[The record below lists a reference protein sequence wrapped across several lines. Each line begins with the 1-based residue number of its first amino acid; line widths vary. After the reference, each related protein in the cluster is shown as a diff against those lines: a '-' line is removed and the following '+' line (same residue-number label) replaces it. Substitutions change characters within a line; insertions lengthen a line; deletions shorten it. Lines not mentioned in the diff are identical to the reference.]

1 MNSGESAIRNSPSAI
16 LVIKPSSLGD
26 IVHTLPAVVC
36 VLRAWPDACM
46 RWVVNPEWAP
56 VLEGLDGVETVIFP
70 RSEFRGLGLRKA
82 LPWARSLRAL
92 ETDLALDFQGLLR
105 SGLIASASRARRV
118 AGLSDAREGAR
129 FFYDQVA
136 QVTPEQH
143 AVERYLTLV
152 GSLGIDVSS
161 PPEFPLPPGNPPA
174 GFPRAEPFVLLH
186 PFSRGAG
193 KSLTAQDVR
202 LFCKELPHLAI
213 VLAGRGGGD
222 FLVPDNVID
231 LRHKTS
237 LAELIWLARHAG
249 FVVSVDSGP
258 MHIAAAVT
266 DRLLSIHT
274 WSDPRRVGPYN
285 RAAWVLKDGVIRRA
299 GSDDLPA
306 ADMRAVAAF
315 VGDRM

>member
-1 MNSGESAIRNSPSAI
+1 M
-16 LVIKPSSLGD
+16 IKPSSLGD
-26 IVHTLPAVVC
+26 IIHTFPAVAC
-36 VLRAWPDACM
+36 LRRAWPDARL

-56 VLEGLDGVETVIFP
+56 VLKGLDGVETVIFP
-70 RSEFRGLGLRKA
+70 RGEFRGLGLRKV
-82 LPWARSLRAL
+82 LPWACSLRAL
-92 ETDLALDFQGLLR
+92 ETELALDFQGLLR
-105 SGLIASASRARRV
+105 SGLMASASRARRV

-136 QVTPEQH
+136 QVTAEQH
-143 AVERYLTLV
+143 AVERYLALV
-152 GSLGIDVSS
+152 GALGIDTSG

-174 GFPRAEPFVLLH
+174 GFPRTEPFVLLH

-193 KSLTAQDVR
+193 KSLSAQDVR
-202 LFCKELPHLAI
+202 LFCKEIPHLPI

-237 LAELIWLARHAG
+237 LGELIWLARHAG

-299 GSDDLPA
+299 GSFDIPA
-306 ADMRAVAAF
+306 GDIRAVAAF
-315 VGDRM
+315 VDGQM